1 MPKFKY
7 QHSEVFARL
16 KAISENIKINLTSLE
31 YLQILDYF
39 LKNAWKKVVL
49 HYPEFTNN
57 YLAKI
62 LSFVSFHRS
71 YKVCSEPKQT
81 FPILVYQCIQ
91 ATNASKVTAFDHIH
105 LNRGIIF
112 GLLSQWLNLAEKRNE
127 IWSPF
132 TKGMTERERFIAS
145 DLIDQ
150 QLDLKDKDNFQAVYT
165 EVIYW
170 YNKAR
175 DFRTMICQKYTRFA
189 LLQAQKAYVQYNYR
203 ISLNDISVI
212 YCLIVGKAIDR
223 CDARFG
229 VLTSFIQN
237 WMKSAQCQVA
247 KLAKQDNHYS
257 LEALHEQYGDYADLP
272 YIELKTN
279 DEVNDIAYKAQ
290 LADPDG
296 VLRATLGI
304 PEFVSIDDYTFLK
317 KLIINESN

>member
-16 KAISENIKINLTSLE
+16 KAISENIKVNLTSLE

-39 LKNAWKKVVL
+39 LKNSWKRVVL

-57 YLAKI
+57 YLAKV
-62 LSFVSFHRS
+62 LSFTSYHRS
-71 YKVCSEPKQT
+71 YKVCSEPKQQ
-81 FPILVYQCIQ
+81 FAGLIYKCILSEN
-91 ATNASKVTAFDHIH
+91 NAKVLAFERLH

-112 GLLSQWLNLAEKRNE
+112 GLLSQWLTLADKRNE

-132 TKGMTERERFIAS
+132 TKGLTERERFIAS
-145 DLIDQ
+145 DKIDQ
-150 QLDLKDKDNFQAVYT
+150 QLGLKNKDDFQTIYS
-165 EVIYW
+165 EVTYW

-212 YCLIVGKAIDR
+212 YCLIVGKAVDR

-257 LEALHEQYGDYADLP
+257 LEALHEQYGDAANLP
-272 YIELKTN
+272 SVELQTSDN
-279 DEVNDIAYKAQ
+279 INDIAYKARV
-290 LADPDG
+290 ADPDG

-304 PEFVSIDDYTFLK
+304 PEYLSIEDQTFLNG
-317 KLIINESN
+317 LAIE